1 MRYPKPHE
9 FLRSGSS
16 PRQRGAFSFLALITL
31 SPTTPTLHIAV
42 SAEPLANATAAAAL
56 ALEFGLPWVID
67 PAVATTL
74 PFTHLLI
81 QTAERLE
88 LRELGADAPGPVYVD
103 FTGGVV
109 AHRRRF
115 GGGRN
120 QPLARAAG
128 LKSGATPTVVDATA
142 GLGRDAFVLASLGC
156 AVQLIERAPIIAA
169 LLRDGL
175 QRAARDPD
183 IGPLITERL
192 RLITADGRDYLREL
206 AGNQRPEVVYL
217 DPMYPHRQKT
227 ALVKKEMRLLRQWVG
242 DDDDA
247 PELLAAALRCAQRRV
262 VVKRPRQAPMLAG
275 PPPGFQIVAPNTRFD
290 VYLLNRDSLK

>member
-67 PAVATTL
+67 PAVATT
-74 PFTHLLI
+74 PRFTHLLI

>member
-1 MRYPKPHE
+1 MYCPKPHE
-9 FLRSGSS
+9 CLRSGSS
-16 PRQRGAFSFLALITL
+16 PRQRGAFPFLAPLTL
-31 SPTTPTLHIAV
+31 NSAPMFHVAV
-42 SAEPLANATAAAAL
+42 SAEPTANPAAAAL
-56 ALEFGLPWVID
+56 ALELGLPWIID
-67 PAVATTL
+67 PAGATATC
-74 PFTHLLI
+74 FTHLLV
-81 QTAERLE
+81 QTVERLE

-103 FTGGVV
+103 FAAGAV

-120 QPLARAAG
+120 QPLARAVG
-128 LKSGATPTVVDATA
+128 LKGGATPTVVDATA

-156 AVQLIERAPIIAA
+156 TVQLIERAPIIAA

-175 QRAARDPD
+175 QRAARTPD
-183 IGPLITERL
+183 IGLLVTERL
-192 RLITADGRDYLREL
+192 HLITADGRDYLRGL
-206 AGNQRPEVVYL
+206 AESQRPEVVYL

-247 PELLAAALRCAQRRV
+247 PELLAAALCCAQRRV

-290 VYLLNRDSLK
+290 IYPIIRG